1 MPFFSLTRLPVR
13 PVVLCLFL
21 ALTCM
26 ACEQPED
33 EDVDPGNELT
43 ETDPERIIPVAAT
56 SVTGTGSVIPIY
68 EEGRAIF
75 VVSNPGPA
83 ECLFTLVPLEVE
95 NPILEDVEE
104 YRGGTAVSPG
114 TGNAEAGRSPQEPV
128 AQSDTLTNS
137 PTDSPTDSRSNTQ
150 ADTLDDAAA
159 PPAVGEEQSGEA
171 GDDMAQEPDYL
182 HQSNVVAAGST
193 SRVTV
198 DLTLGMYEATC
209 ASEGRNTQPSDDTA
223 LGGRMLILVTEDG
236 DLTSEGDY
244 LPKD

>member
-1 MPFFSLTRLPVR
+1 MLFFSLTRLPVR

-56 SVTGTGSVIPIY
+56 SVTGTGSVVPIY

-114 TGNAEAGRSPQEPV
+114 TGNAEAGRSPQESQESV
-128 AQSDTLTNS
+128 TQTDT
-137 PTDSPTDSRSNTQ
+137 P
-150 ADTLDDAAA
+150 ADAAA

-171 GDDMAQEPDYL
+171 GDDMARDPAYL

-198 DLTLGMYEATC
+198 DLTLGMYEVTC
-209 ASEGRNTQPSDDTA
+209 ARAGRNTQPSNDTA
-223 LGGRMLILVTEDG
+223 LGGRMLILVTESG
-236 DLTSEGDY
+236 EY

>member
-1 MPFFSLTRLPVR
+1 MPFFSLTRLPIR
-13 PVVLCLFL
+13 PAALCLFL
-21 ALTCM
+21 ALPCM

-43 ETDPERIIPVAAT
+43 ETDPERIIPVATT
-56 SVTGTGSVIPIY
+56 SVSGTGSVIPIY

-83 ECLFTLVPLEVE
+83 ECLFTLVPLQVQ

-114 TGNAEAGRSPQEPV
+114 AGNAEAGRSPQESQEPV
-128 AQSDTLTNS
+128 AQTDTLADAS
-137 PTDSPTDSRSNTQ
+137 ARPAVDEAQ
-150 ADTLDDAAA
+150 AGETGDDAAQ
-159 PPAVGEEQSGEA
+159 EET
-171 GDDMAQEPDYL
+171 YR
-182 HQSNVVAAGST
+182 HQSNVVAPGGT

-198 DLTLGMYEATC
+198 DLTQGMFEVTC
-209 ASEGRNTQPSDDTA
+209 ASEGRNTRPSEETA
-223 LGGRMLILVTEDG
+223 LGGRMLILVTE
-236 DLTSEGDY
+236 SGDY